1 MLTIFLFKRSKTIR
15 MNHLPLIIKREY
27 LTKVRNKSF
36 IIMTFVSPLIMVALI
51 AVVAYLS
58 QINSDKE
65 RQISILDESGILE
78 GLFENTENTTYKIL
92 SDINLDSAKELVEA
106 REDYGLL
113 HIEKG
118 IDENNLIEKVNFY
131 SDDSPSLSIISS
143 LERKIEKRLED
154 EKLKNNG
161 VDIAKIEASKT
172 NINIGQETFTG
183 EKTSKVDSYL
193 KLAFGGAAGYLLFMF
208 IIIYGNM
215 IMRSVIEEKTSRI
228 IEIIISSVKPI
239 QLMLGKIIGTSL
251 AGITQFAIWVLLG
264 GILITVLSAIFGISM
279 TEIQT
284 PQQELM
290 NQAMQNADMA
300 NELQFAM
307 QSFFNLPLTNLV
319 IAFMFFFIGGYLLYS
334 SLYAAVGAAVDN
346 ETDTQQFM
354 LPIIMPLVL
363 AVYVGIFTVIEDPH
377 GTVSTVFS
385 FIPFTS
391 PVVML
396 MRIPFGVPIW
406 QQLLSF
412 AILVAT
418 FVFTVWFAAKIYRVG
433 ILMYGKKP
441 SYKEIYKWIK
451 Y

>member
-1 MLTIFLFKRSKTIR
+1 
-15 MNHLPLIIKREY
+15 
-27 LTKVRNKSF
+27 
-36 IIMTFVSPLIMVALI
+36 
-51 AVVAYLS
+51 
-58 QINSDKE
+58 
-65 RQISILDESGILE
+65 LDETGVLSDV
-78 GLFENTENTTYKIL
+78 FANTEHTTYTIL
-92 SDINLDSAKELVEA
+92 TDTSLEIAKELTKSK
-106 REDYGLL
+106 EDFGLL
-113 HIEKG
+113 YIEKSSDPTNVLSRVQFFS
-118 IDENNLIEKVNFY
+118 DE
-131 SDDSPSLSIISS
+131 SPSLGIMSS
-143 LERKIEKRLED
+143 LEEKIEK
-154 EKLKNNG
+154 KLSDNKLFNDG
-161 VDIAKIEASKT
+161 VDLEKIAASKT
-172 NINIGQETFTG
+172 SITIAQETFTG
-183 EKTSKVDSYL
+183 EKTSKIDSYL

-228 IEIIISSVKPI
+228 IEVIISSVKPI
-239 QLMLGKIIGTSL
+239 QLMMGKIIGTSL

-264 GILITVLSAIFGISM
+264 SVLMLVLSAILGVSI
-279 TEIQT
+279 TELQT
-284 PQQELM
+284 PQQDIM
-290 NQAMQNADMA
+290 NEAMQNPKIA
-300 NELQFAM
+300 NEIQLGL
-307 QSFFNLPLTNLV
+307 QSFFNLPIGNLV
-319 IAFMFFFIGGYLLYS
+319 VAFMFFFIGGYLLYS

-354 LPIIMPLVL
+354 MPILMPLIL

-406 QQLLSF
+406 QQVLSF
-412 AILVAT
+412 AILVCT

-441 SYKEIYKWIK
+441 SYKELYKWIK